1 MPMEQRSDPEAVA
14 DFLVR
19 AGQLTRFQV
28 RKLLQGTVRGLVL
41 GSFEVLAPIARG
53 GMGTVYLA
61 RDKRSGQLLALK
73 ILPPRRAR
81 EEERQLARFRRE
93 MEMCQRVSHP
103 NLAWTYEVGVNG
115 GVHYI
120 AMEYIPGKSLA
131 RLVVE
136 EGPLPVARIARLA
149 AEVAL
154 ALDHAHSQGL
164 IHRDLKPSNIMIT
177 PNDHAK
183 VLDLGLALMAGEPTN
198 GEREV
203 IGGQG
208 YVVGTMDYIAP
219 EQTNDPSRVDGRCDL
234 YSLGCSIYYALTGR
248 HPFPGGTAR
257 EKMQRHRHEEP
268 TPLGKLNSAVPSGF
282 VRLVQRLMAKDP
294 ANRPGSAAALRLE
307 LLAWADRGPELPL
320 DRPEDPGFQ
329 EAVNQ
334 LETKEP
340 SVELE
345 AVAGPEEPPPEK
357 IVSPENIPTVI
368 ARKIPGKTSSRLRRR
383 KPMSL
388 GQAVRQSSVP
398 ETLDWGRLLPII
410 ACILVGAALVSL
422 VGLIGFLMFR

>member
-1 MPMEQRSDPEAVA
+1 
-14 DFLVR
+14 
-19 AGQLTRFQV
+19 
-28 RKLLQGTVRGLVL
+28 
-41 GSFEVLAPIARG
+41 
-53 GMGTVYLA
+53 
-61 RDKRSGQLLALK
+61 
-73 ILPPRRAR
+73 
-81 EEERQLARFRRE
+81 

-103 NLAWTYEVGVNG
+103 NLAWTYEVGVNA
-115 GVHYI
+115 GVYYI
-120 AMEYIPGKSLA
+120 AMEYIPGKSLS
-131 RLVVE
+131 RLVAD

-183 VLDLGLALMAGEPTN
+183 VLDLGLALMAGEPKN

-219 EQTNDPSRVDGRCDL
+219 EQTADPSRVDGRCDL
-234 YSLGCSIYYALTGR
+234 YALGCSIYYALTCR

-257 EKMQRHRHEEP
+257 EKIHRHRHEEP
-268 TPLGKLNSAVPSGF
+268 TPLADLNPTVPPGF

-294 ANRPGSAAALRLE
+294 AQRPGSAAALRME

-340 SVELE
+340 SGEME
-345 AVAGPEEPPPEK
+345 AEAASGDHPPERVIPAEK
-357 IVSPENIPTVI
+357 VPTVI
-368 ARKIPGKTSSRLRRR
+368 TRIAPGKTPSQSRRR
-383 KPMSL
+383 QSMSL
-388 GQAVRQSSVP
+388 GQPTQPAFVP
-398 ETLDWGRLLPII
+398 ETLEWDRLLPIV
-410 ACILVGAALVSL
+410 ACILIGAAVVSL
-422 VGLIGFLMFR
+422 VGLVGYLLFR